1 VGTPVEI
8 GAGVVPDVRAPSDVR
23 NVRKMRV
30 AITGS
35 SGLIGSA
42 LVRALRGAGHRPL
55 RLVRHDHPGSDE
67 IAWDP
72 AAGTI
77 DAGALEGVD
86 AVVNL
91 AGAGIGDSRWT
102 DERKR
107 LILESRVQG
116 TALLAQALAG
126 LDRKPRVLLSAS
138 GIDYYGDTGDAVV
151 TEQTPPGSGFLT
163 DVCLQW
169 EGATASAQ
177 AAGIRT
183 VLLRTGIV
191 QSSDGG
197 ALAKTLTP
205 FKLGVGGR
213 FGSGRQ
219 WWSWISIDDHVRA
232 MLHLIDSDVTG
243 PANLTAPEPV
253 TNREY
258 TKALGREL
266 GRPTLVPIPMAG
278 PRLLLGRELA
288 DTLLL
293 ASHRVVP
300 AVLEASGFTFRH
312 PTIEQCL
319 AAQLG
324 DEAS

>member
-1 VGTPVEI
+1 M
-8 GAGVVPDVRAPSDVR
+8 
-23 NVRKMRV
+23 KV

-35 SGLIGSA
+35 SGLIGSS
-42 LVRALRGAGHRPL
+42 LVGALRGAGHTAIP
-55 RLVRHDHPGSDE
+55 LVRHDHPGAGE
-67 IAWDP
+67 VAWDP

-77 DAGALEGVD
+77 DAAALEGVD

-91 AGAGIGDSRWT
+91 AGAGIGDARWT

-107 LILESRVQG
+107 EILDSRVQG
-116 TALLAQALAG
+116 TTLLAEALAG

-138 GIDYYGDTGDAVV
+138 GIDYYGDTGDAVI
-151 TEQTPPGSGFLT
+151 TEESPPGSGFLT

-169 EGATASAQ
+169 EGAAAPAQ
-177 AAGIRT
+177 EAGIRT

-191 QSSDGG
+191 QTPDGG

-205 FKLGVGGR
+205 FKLGIGGR
-213 FGSGRQ
+213 FGSGDQ

-232 MLHLIDSDVTG
+232 MLHLIESDVSG
-243 PANLTAPEPV
+243 PANLTAPNPV
-253 TNREY
+253 TNLQY

-266 GRPTLVPIPMAG
+266 GRPTLLPIPMAG

-300 AVLEASGFTFRH
+300 SALEASGFEFRH

-319 AAQLG
+319 AAVLG
-324 DEAS
+324 DEAA